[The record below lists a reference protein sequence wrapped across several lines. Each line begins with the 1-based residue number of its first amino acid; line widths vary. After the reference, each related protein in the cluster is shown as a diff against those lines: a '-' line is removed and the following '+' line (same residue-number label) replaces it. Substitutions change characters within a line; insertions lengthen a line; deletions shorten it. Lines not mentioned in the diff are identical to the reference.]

1 MSTTEAPRVL
11 LLLEPDILIR
21 MVVGQYLRE
30 CGYTVIAGVS
40 ASNFRTLI
48 DNGCQLDIVVADVA
62 LSGDTSGF
70 ELARSIRQTHPGTDV
85 ILTSGVETTA
95 QQAHELCHEGPIRKP
110 YHPKDV
116 EALMRKL
123 QARRRANRA
132 CEDDNGA

>member
-21 MVVGQYLRE
+21 MVVAQYLRE
-30 CGYTVIAGVS
+30 CGYFVIEGVS
-40 ASNFRTLI
+40 A
-48 DNGCQLDIVVADVA
+48 LDFHSLVDSGRQPQVVVADVA
-62 LSGDTSGF
+62 LSGDTTGF
-70 ELARSIRQTHPGTDV
+70 ELARGIRQTHPGTDV

-116 EALMRKL
+116 ETLIRKL
-123 QARRRANRA
+123 QERRRANRA
-132 CEDDNGA
+132 CEDDHGA